1 MRIKKIDEL
10 PEDFQRNS
18 RLNYNNIQ
26 RTLMDFYESDMS
38 FAHVD
43 FDSDE
48 YSTSQSLYSGMRKSI
63 QKLQLPIEAR
73 LIRGAIYLIRTED

>member
-1 MRIKKIDEL
+1 MQINKLEHL

-26 RTLMDFYESDMS
+26 RTLMDFYESDMDY
-38 FAHVD
+38 AEVE
-43 FDSDE
+43 FDSGE

-73 LIRGAIYLIRTED
+73 LIRGGIYLIRTGG